1 MRRKEVS
8 LIVDLRNGK
17 NLAQIT
23 DLVTVLTA
31 AGWHTNISL
40 KVFGGESMKL
50 ARKAVKKGHDAII
63 AYGGDGTLNQ
73 VVNGVMNA
81 GGKNI
86 VGVIPGGTAN
96 EWAGE
101 IGLPLDHAKAALTLI
116 NSETR
121 KVDLGHMHV
130 EGLVLPHSSPDSQ
143 QPATPTKS
151 KKSEKPSSQLKH
163 RFLLMAGLG
172 IDASILAHVSKS
184 VKYRVG
190 DVAFALT
197 TLKELP
203 QLHPFPVELWA
214 GNNAANAGLMWQG
227 QAWQILV
234 ANARHYGNIVDVA
247 PNAHLDDGA
256 LDVCIMT
263 AATPLATVEQIT
275 SLLLKH
281 KPKDDNTHY
290 FHGPSFVIRV
300 PASIGAHL
308 DGSLIDLKDYL
319 DTSDL
324 DTLSSL
330 HSKEPIMVSYRFEAE
345 PHALRIAIPRLYDGT
360 LFLHPRAQEQPQ
372 PLPIQQ
378 GDESAAQHQPP
389 PFERSQP
396 HSPQDID
403 LLQQQGYEVTVVG
416 VAPNPEKKDTYII
429 AGTMRH
435 HETDDVTP
443 IAIRV
448 NASTIAVRRTGE
460 QVAPSTVQELQ
471 EGAII
476 SAVGKKNKKEVIR
489 ATHLLL

>member
-1 MRRKEVS
+1 MRCKEVS

-17 NLAQIT
+17 NLTQIP
-23 DLVTVLTA
+23 DLVTVLAA
-31 AGWHTNISL
+31 AGWRTNISL
-40 KVFGGESMKL
+40 KVFGGESMTL
-50 ARKAVKKGHDAII
+50 ARKAVKKGYDAII

-81 GGKNI
+81 GGKTI
-86 VGVIPGGTAN
+86 VGLIPGGTAN

-101 IGLPLDHAKAALTLI
+101 INLPLDHAKAALTLI
-116 NSETR
+116 NSEPR

-130 EGLVLPHSSPDSQ
+130 EVLVPPQSSPHSQ
-143 QPATPTKS
+143 QPASPIKS
-151 KKSEKPSSQLKH
+151 KNKEKSSSRLKQ

-172 IDASILAHVSKS
+172 IDADILTHVSKS

-190 DVAFALT
+190 DLAFALT

-214 GNNAANAGLMWQG
+214 GNNASPVSLLWQG

-234 ANARHYGNIVDVA
+234 ANARRYGNIVEVA
-247 PNAHLDDGA
+247 PNAHMDDGA

-263 AATPLATVEQIT
+263 AATPLATVEQVS

-281 KPKDDNTHY
+281 KPQDAHTHY

-300 PASIGAHL
+300 PASIHAHL

-319 DTSDL
+319 APADL

-330 HSKEPIMVSYRFEAE
+330 KDKESIMVSYRFEAE
-345 PHALRIAIPRLYDGT
+345 PEALRIAIPRVYDGS
-360 LFLHPRAQEQPQ
+360 LFLHSPTEEHAET
-372 PLPIQQ
+372 LSIQQ
-378 GDESAAQHQPP
+378 RDETAAQQ
-389 PFERSQP
+389 RP
-396 HSPQDID
+396 HSARDID
-403 LLQQQGYEVTVVG
+403 LLQQHGYEVTVVG

-429 AGTMRH
+429 AGTMRN
-435 HETDDVTP
+435 HEKDEVTP
-443 IAIRV
+443 IAIRA
-448 NASTIAVRRTGE
+448 NASTIIVRRTGE
-460 QVAPSTVQELQ
+460 QVAPSIVQELQ
-471 EGAII
+471 EGTSI
-476 SAVGKKNKKEVIR
+476 SVVGKKNKKEVIR

>member
-1 MRRKEVS
+1 MRCKEVS

-17 NLAQIT
+17 NLTQIP
-23 DLVTVLTA
+23 DLVTVLAA
-31 AGWHTNISL
+31 AGWRTNISL
-40 KVFGGESMKL
+40 KVFGGESMTL
-50 ARKAVKKGHDAII
+50 ARKAVKKGYDAII

-81 GGKNI
+81 GGKTI

-101 IGLPLDHAKAALTLI
+101 INLPLDHAKAALTLI
-116 NSETR
+116 NSEPR
-121 KVDLGHMHV
+121 HVDLGQMHV
-130 EGLVLPHSSPDSQ
+130 EGLVLSQSFPHSQ
-143 QPATPTKS
+143 QSAKLIKS
-151 KKSEKPSSQLKH
+151 KNSKNVSSQLKH

-184 VKYRVG
+184 VKYREG

-214 GNNAANAGLMWQG
+214 GNTAAQASLLWQG

-234 ANARHYGNIVDVA
+234 ANARHYGNLVDVA

-263 AATPLATVEQIT
+263 AATPLATVEQVS

-281 KPKDDNTHY
+281 KPKDNNTHY
-290 FHGPSFVIRV
+290 FHGPSFVIRI

-308 DGSLIDLKDYL
+308 DGSLIDLKDYV
-319 DTSDL
+319 DPSDL
-324 DTLSSL
+324 DMLSSQQ
-330 HSKEPIMVSYRFEAE
+330 SKELLMVSYRFEAE
-345 PHALRIAIPRLYDGT
+345 PHALRIAIPRVYNGS
-360 LFLHPRAQEQPQ
+360 LFLHSRTEEHSEA
-372 PLPIQQ
+372 LSIQQ
-378 GDESAAQHQPP
+378 RDATAAQQRP
-389 PFERSQP
+389 PFESVHP

-403 LLQQQGYEVTVVG
+403 LLQQRGYEVRVVG
-416 VAPNPEKKDTYII
+416 VTPNPEKKDTYII
-429 AGTMRH
+429 AGTMRN
-435 HETDDVTP
+435 HETDEVTP

-448 NASTIAVRRTGE
+448 NASTIVVRRTGE

-471 EGAII
+471 EGTSI

-489 ATHLLL
+489 ATSLLL